1 MRFSCRY
8 IGDLVQ
14 RLNTLTT
21 DYDEAL
27 SELSEYRNQLG
38 DNVRPVELRR
48 KHEDHMN
55 SLLDNKVLLKI
66 LEDQVIRTI
75 NDSLSKI
82 SISNLVTTFF
92 SFGRLRDWK
101 VNVLR

>member
-66 LEDQVIRTI
+66 LEDQVIRNI
-75 NDSLSKI
+75 NNSLSKI

-92 SFGRLRDWK
+92 NLKDCAIGG
-101 VNVLR
+101 